1 MSTIVFS
8 EIDFLELRDKCG
20 IRAVVFDKDSTLTAP
35 YKNAAHPLAKIGL
48 ESALDVFIIS
58 RIPHRSNQLIQ
69 DIR

>member
-1 MSTIVFS
+1 MFS
-8 EIDFLELRDKCG
+8 EIDFLALRCKCG
-20 IRAVVFDKDSTLTAP
+20 IRAVVFDKDNTLAGP
-35 YKNAAHPLAKIGL
+35 HKNAVHQLAKIGL